1 MKLTPSQNS
10 LSYPETKSETMNQG
24 EDSYTIPYNVTFKY
38 KYKMPYCRKYHL
50 MTIEYVI
57 LYKDRHTFI
66 CYGYWDPSNSE
77 QKLNFNLIHGNMV
90 LYGHFMDFID

>member
-38 KYKMPYCRKYHL
+38 KYKNAL
-50 MTIEYVI
+50 
-57 LYKDRHTFI
+57 
-66 CYGYWDPSNSE
+66 W
-77 QKLNFNLIHGNMV
+77 QKISSYDH
-90 LYGHFMDFID
+90 